1 MTIFKVLSELLVKGR
16 ELCVYKILT
25 QQTLWNYAR
34 TSTGVFLPCIF
45 HLKFFIQLFFLF
57 TLLYYQVD
65 WNNLLKFLSLFN
77 WIHFLDFGNC
87 LVSKQS
93 LGHLIFVTSD
103 SSSWAPKMGCFQR
116 SAGVHRVTAEH
127 LGTSSSSSWENF
139 FLQESA
145 AVKMCLSRPDQLTCF
160 FCKVVVQ
167 VLMLPVHVL
176 FCGVSF
182 DIYFF
187 RA

>member
-1 MTIFKVLSELLVKGR
+1 MGYILWVLA
-16 ELCVYKILT
+16 IA
-25 QQTLWNYAR
+25 W
-34 TSTGVFLPCIF
+34 
-45 HLKFFIQLFFLF
+45 
-57 TLLYYQVD
+57 
-65 WNNLLKFLSLFN
+65 SLF
-77 WIHFLDFGNC
+77 
-87 LVSKQS
+87 KQS
-93 LGHLIFVTSD
+93 LGHLIFVTWDTSC
-103 SSSWAPKMGCFQR
+103 WALKMGCFQR

-127 LGTSSSSSWENF
+127 LGTSSSPSWENF

-145 AVKMCLSRPDQLTCF
+145 AVKMCMSRPDELTWV

-187 RA
+187 RAWLMTHFLSCLSAHSGSS